1 LPIETA
7 VAEDVI
13 IVTDSV
19 EDKFVSP
26 KNLGKQITITTE
38 NPKTELTMP
47 ELAARPVS
55 TSLSFLK
62 KDLGSKP
69 VSPRYQQLDDSNA
82 EMNSTKDI

>member
-1 LPIETA
+1 M
-7 VAEDVI
+7 I

-26 KNLGKQITITTE
+26 KNLSKLITITPEIPT
-38 NPKTELTMP
+38 TELTMP

-62 KDLGSKP
+62 KDLGTKP

-82 EMNSTKDI
+82 ELNNTKDI